1 MAKINITLG
10 MTLKMATG
18 GGYNF
23 FRPEL
28 SISDI
33 ETQDADGN
41 YNTEGVENQVKM
53 ALQGIHYTYSEVEQA
68 MIQIVETSEV
78 IEKEEVIIELR
89 KKIDELKTRMDGMA
103 TSAPVAESAL
113 VESTDTTTTVE
124 DAPVARTEDDEDD
137 DDW

>member
-28 SISDI
+28 AISDI

-113 VESTDTTTTVE
+113 VESTDTTTVE
-124 DAPVARTEDDEDD
+124 DAPVASTEDDEDD

>member
-113 VESTDTTTTVE
+113 VESTDTTTVE
-124 DAPVARTEDDEDD
+124 DAPVASTEDDEDD

>member
-28 SISDI
+28 AISDI

-113 VESTDTTTTVE
+113 VESTDTTTVE
-124 DAPVARTEDDEDD
+124 DAPVTSTEDDEDD

>member
-124 DAPVARTEDDEDD
+124 DAPVASTEDDEDD

>member
-1 MAKINITLG
+1 MAKISITLG

-113 VESTDTTTTVE
+113 VESTDTTTVE
-124 DAPVARTEDDEDD
+124 DAPVASTEDDEDD

>member
-10 MTLKMATG
+10 MTIKMATG

-28 SISDI
+28 AISDI

-113 VESTDTTTTVE
+113 VESTDTTTVE
-124 DAPVARTEDDEDD
+124 DAPVASTEDDEDD

>member
-1 MAKINITLG
+1 

-28 SISDI
+28 AISDI

-113 VESTDTTTTVE
+113 VESTDTTTVE
-124 DAPVARTEDDEDD
+124 DAPVASTEDDEDD

>member
-18 GGYNF
+18 GGSNF

-113 VESTDTTTTVE
+113 VESTDTTTVE
-124 DAPVARTEDDEDD
+124 DAPVASTEDNEDD

>member
-103 TSAPVAESAL
+103 TSAPVAEAAL

-124 DAPVARTEDDEDD
+124 DAPVASTEDDEDD